1 MSSPERPQLN
11 LFAVKVDGTDLPPAF
26 FNVLAELEVEQSLH
40 MPGMFTL
47 RVAENITSSPAWEW
61 ADDARFS
68 IGKAVSVQVRD
79 GTSFVPLLEGEI
91 TSIELDIEQEAVP
104 MLIVRG
110 YDKSHRLHRGTRTRA
125 FVRQTDSQIAQSIAG
140 QAGLQLQADSTSV
153 QHEHLFQVN
162 QTDWEFLSDRARRI
176 GFVLRFAD
184 GKLHFQKPESNSGT
198 SVRLELGQ
206 VLLEF
211 RPRFAASSQVNSV
224 EVRGWDPQQKRPTV
238 GTASTSS
245 WTPTT
250 TGLPK
255 GAAAAQQGF
264 SSAAKLIVTDQGIS
278 KADEAQA
285 IAGATLKAI
294 ASVDMAGEGR
304 CLGNPKVKP
313 GVAVQI
319 AGVGTR
325 FSGNYQG
332 TATRHTYT
340 PEDGYLTEFTVD
352 GMSSGTVASLLLG
365 DPRRPG
371 HAAPRAA
378 WPLAVGIVTNNKD
391 DERGARVKVKFPWL
405 SEELESG
412 WAPVVSPMAG
422 ASRGLILLP
431 EVNDEVLV
439 GFLDGDFNYPYVLGA
454 TWNGQDKAPLHTGKL
469 VSGDGEVLVRH
480 FQTRAGHI
488 LSFDDTRG
496 SEKIELIDKSGKNFL
511 KVESSSGKI
520 TIEASGNITIT
531 AGGKVAIEAKADAA
545 VKGANVSVEAQG
557 KLELK
562 GAQVTISGTG
572 QVKISAPAVQIN

>member
-1 MSSPERPQLN
+1 MISPERPQLN

-61 ADDARFS
+61 ADDSRFS
-68 IGKAVSVQVRD
+68 IGKPVSVQVRD

-110 YDKSHRLHRGTRTRA
+110 YDKSHRLHRGTHTRA
-125 FVRQTDSQIAQSIAG
+125 FVRQTDSQVAQAIAG
-140 QAGLQLQADSTSV
+140 QAGLQIQADSTSV

-162 QTDWEFLSDRARRI
+162 QTDWEFLTERARRI

-184 GKLHFQKPESNSGT
+184 GKLQFQKPESNTGT

-211 RPRFAASSQVNSV
+211 HPRFAASSQVNSV
-224 EVRGWDPQQKRPTV
+224 EVRGWDPQQKRATV
-238 GTASTSS
+238 GTATTSA
-245 WTPTT
+245 WTPTA

-255 GAAAAQQGF
+255 GAVAGQQGF
-264 SSAAKLIVTDQGIS
+264 ASAAKLIVTDQGIS

-285 IAGATLKAI
+285 VAGATLKAI
-294 ASVDMAGEGR
+294 AAGDMSGEGL

-313 GVAVQI
+313 GVVVQI

-325 FSGNYQG
+325 FSGSY
-332 TATRHTYT
+332 TVTSTRHTYT
-340 PEDGYLTEFTVD
+340 PEEGYLTEFSVE
-352 GMSSGTVASLLLG
+352 GMSSGTVASLLIE

-371 HAAPRAA
+371 RGPARTA

-405 SEELESG
+405 DEDLESG

-422 ASRGLILLP
+422 AGRGLIILP

-454 TWNGQDKAPLHTGKL
+454 TWNGQDKAPLQTGKL
-469 VSGDGEVLVRH
+469 VSAEGKVVIRH

-488 LSFDDTRG
+488 LSFDDTSG
-496 SEKIELIDKSGKNFL
+496 SEKIELIDKTGKNSL

-520 TIEASGNITIT
+520 AIEATGNITIT
-531 AGGKVAIEAKADAA
+531 AGGKVAIEATSDAA
-545 VKGANVSVEAQG
+545 VSGANVSVEAKG

-562 GAQVTISGTG
+562 GTQVTINGSG

>member
-1 MSSPERPQLN
+1 MSSPERPHLN
-11 LFAVKVDGTDLPPAF
+11 LFAVKVDGSDLPPAF

-47 RVAENITSSPAWEW
+47 RVAENITTSPAWEW
-61 ADDARFS
+61 ADDSRFS
-68 IGKAVSVQVRD
+68 IGKPVTVQVRD
-79 GTSFVPLLEGEI
+79 GASYVTLLEGEI
-91 TSIELDIEQEAVP
+91 TSIELDIEEEAVP

-125 FVRQTDSQIAQSIAG
+125 FVQQTDSQIAQAIAG
-140 QAGLQLQADSTSV
+140 QAGLSLSADSTSV

-162 QTDWEFLSDRARRI
+162 QTDWEFLSERARRI

-184 GKLHFQKPESNSGT
+184 GKLRFEKPESNSGT
-198 SVRLELGQ
+198 SVQLELGNA
-206 VLLEF
+206 LLEF
-211 RPRFAASSQVNSV
+211 RPRFAASAQVNSV

-238 GTASTSS
+238 GTVTAAS
-245 WTPTT
+245 WTATA

-255 GAAAAQQGF
+255 GATAAQQGF
-264 SSAAKLIVTDQGIS
+264 AAAKLVVTDQGVS

-285 IAGATLKAI
+285 IAGSTLKAI
-294 ASVDMAGEGR
+294 ASVDMSGEGR

-313 GVAVQI
+313 GVTVQVTGI
-319 AGVGTR
+319 GTR
-325 FSGNYQG
+325 FSGNYTV

-352 GMSSGTVASLLLG
+352 GMSSGTVASLLLA

-371 HAAPRAA
+371 RVPSRAA
-378 WPLAVGIVTNNKD
+378 WPLAVGVVTNNKD

-422 ASRGLILLP
+422 AGRGFITLP

-454 TWNGQDKAPLHTGKL
+454 TWNGQDKAPLPTGKL
-469 VSGDGEVLVRH
+469 VAADGKVVVRQ
-480 FQTRAGHI
+480 FRTRAGHI
-488 LSFDDTRG
+488 LSFDDTKG
-496 SEKIELIDKSGKNFL
+496 SEKIELIDQSGKNSI
-511 KVESSSGKI
+511 KIESASGKI
-520 TIEASGNITIT
+520 AIEATGNVSIS

-545 VKGANVSVEAQG
+545 VQGANVSVEAKG

-562 GAQVTISGTG
+562 GAQVTINGSG